1 MICVIAA
8 SLRRREK
15 RTDRRH
21 GMKSDCSDITVII
34 PSYKPDGKLINTL
47 SGILAAGFDDI
58 IVVDDGGGDEY
69 ARFFSQAE
77 KLGCTVLHH
86 DVNRGKGAALK
97 TAFSFF
103 AENRMDRV
111 GAVTAD
117 ADGQHLPGDIASV
130 AAEMKETGKVILG
143 SRDFSDPQV
152 PSRSRFGNRCSSLIF
167 RLFIGMK
174 ISDTQ
179 TGLRAIPGQY
189 IHDVMEVQG
198 DRYEYETRMLFLIKK
213 KNIPYLEK
221 TISTVYIDDNSSSHF
236 RPVIDSLR
244 IYSMILAF
252 AFSSMFSALA
262 DNLFYY
268 ICLRLI
274 GSPSTA
280 PSDHIASIVI
290 ARVLSSLINYTLNA
304 KTVFGG
310 RTDRRTLS
318 RYFIL
323 AIAQITVSA
332 ALVWHIKTALRI
344 TSPELQTMAKMLV
357 DTVLF
362 FFSFRIQ
369 HSWVFKESANKSP
382 HTS

>member
-1 MICVIAA
+1 MNNNF
-8 SLRRREK
+8 
-15 RTDRRH
+15 
-21 GMKSDCSDITVII
+21 SDITVII

-47 SGILAAGFDDI
+47 NGVLAAGFGDI

-69 ARFFSQAE
+69 ARFFSEAE

-86 DVNRGKGAALK
+86 EVNRGKGAALK

-103 AENRMDRV
+103 AENRADHA

-117 ADGQHLPGDIASV
+117 ADGQHLPQDIAAV
-130 AAEMKETGKVILG
+130 AARMKETGKVILG

-152 PSRSRFGNRCSSLIF
+152 PFKSRYGNRCSSLIF

-174 ISDTQ
+174 INDTQ
-179 TGLRAIPGQY
+179 TGLRAIPGKY
-189 IHDVMEVQG
+189 IRDVAEVKG
-198 DRYEYETRMLFLIKK
+198 DRYEYETRMLFLMKQ
-213 KNIPYLEK
+213 KNIPYLEE
-221 TISTVYIDDNSSSHF
+221 TISTVYLDDNSSSHF
-236 RPVIDSLR
+236 RPVMDSLR

-252 AFSSMFSALA
+252 AFSSLFSALA

-274 GSPSTA
+274 GSPGTA
-280 PSDHIASIVI
+280 PSDHIVSIVI

-304 KTVFGG
+304 KTVFNGK
-310 RTDRRTLS
+310 TDRRTMS

-332 ALVWHIKTALRI
+332 VLVWNVKTALHI
-344 TSPELQTMAKMLV
+344 TSPELQTLIKMLV

-362 FFSFRIQ
+362 FISFRIQ
-369 HSWVFKESANKSP
+369 HNWVFRENSGKQPDS
-382 HTS
+382 T

>member
-1 MICVIAA
+1 M
-8 SLRRREK
+8 SNNF
-15 RTDRRH
+15 
-21 GMKSDCSDITVII
+21 SDITVII
-34 PSYKPDGKLINTL
+34 PSYKPDGKLIHTL
-47 SGILAAGFDDI
+47 NGILAAGFDDV

-69 ARFFSQAE
+69 ARFFSEAE
-77 KLGCTVLHH
+77 KLGCTVLRHE
-86 DVNRGKGAALK
+86 VNRGKGAALK

-103 AENRMDRV
+103 AEKRAGHA

-117 ADGQHLPGDIASV
+117 ADGLHLPEDIAAVASV
-130 AAEMKETGKVILG
+130 MKETGKVILG
-143 SRDFSDPQV
+143 SRDFSAPQV
-152 PSRSRFGNRCSSLIF
+152 PRKSRFGNRCSSLIF

-174 ISDTQ
+174 INDTQ

-189 IHDVMEVQG
+189 VRDVMEVKG
-198 DRYEYETRMLFLIKK
+198 DRYDYETRMLFLMKQ
-213 KNIPYLEK
+213 KNIPYLEE

-236 RPVIDSLR
+236 RPVLDSLK

-252 AFSSMFSALA
+252 AFSSLFSALA

-274 GSPSTA
+274 SSPGTA
-280 PSDHIASIVI
+280 PFDHIVSVII

-304 KTVFGG
+304 KTVFNGK
-310 RTDRRTLS
+310 TDRRTMS

-332 ALVWHIKTALRI
+332 YLVWTVKTALQI
-344 TSPELQTMAKMLV
+344 TSPELQTLAKMFV

-362 FFSFRIQ
+362 FISFRIQ
-369 HSWVFKESANKSP
+369 HNWVFQENSEKKENS
-382 HTS
+382 

>member
-1 MICVIAA
+1 
-8 SLRRREK
+8 
-15 RTDRRH
+15 
-21 GMKSDCSDITVII
+21 MKNNFSDITVII

-69 ARFFSQAE
+69 ARFFDEAE

-86 DVNRGKGAALK
+86 EVNRGKGAALK

-103 AENRMDRV
+103 AEKRMDFA

-117 ADGQHLPGDIASV
+117 ADGQHLPGDIAAV
-130 AAEMKETGKVILG
+130 AVRMKETGKVILG
-143 SRDFSDPQV
+143 SRDFSAPQV
-152 PSRSRFGNRCSSLIF
+152 PFKSRYGNRCSSLIF

-174 ISDTQ
+174 INDTQ
-179 TGLRAIPGQY
+179 TGLRAIPREY
-189 IHDVMEVQG
+189 IPEIMEAKG
-198 DRYEYETRMLFLIKK
+198 DRYDYETRMLFLIKQ
-213 KNIPYLEK
+213 KNIPYFEE
-221 TISTVYIDDNSSSHF
+221 TISTVYINDNSSSHF
-236 RPVIDSLR
+236 RPVLDSLR

-252 AFSSMFSALA
+252 AFSSVFSALA

-274 GSPSTA
+274 SSPLTA
-280 PSDHIASIVI
+280 PSDHIVSFVT

-304 KTVFGG
+304 KTVFNGK
-310 RTDRRTLS
+310 TDRRTMS

-323 AIAQITVSA
+323 AIAQMTVSA
-332 ALVWHIKTALRI
+332 GLVWHVKTALRI
-344 TSPELQTMAKMLV
+344 TSPEIQTVVKMFV

-369 HSWVFKESANKSP
+369 HSWVFKENSGKEKKN
-382 HTS
+382 

>member
-1 MICVIAA
+1 MN
-8 SLRRREK
+8 RNF
-15 RTDRRH
+15 
-21 GMKSDCSDITVII
+21 SDITVII
-34 PSYKPDGKLINTL
+34 PSYKPDSKLIHTL
-47 SGILAAGFDDI
+47 NGILAAGFDDI

-69 ARFFSQAE
+69 ARFFSEAE
-77 KLGCTVLHH
+77 KLGCTVLRHE
-86 DVNRGKGAALK
+86 VNRGKGAALK

-103 AENRMDRV
+103 TENRTDRA

-117 ADGQHLPGDIASV
+117 ADGQHLPEDIAAV
-130 AAEMKETGKVILG
+130 ASRMKETGKVILG

-152 PSRSRFGNRCSSLIF
+152 PFKSRYGNRCSSLLF

-174 ISDTQ
+174 IHDTQ
-179 TGLRAIPGQY
+179 TGLRAIPGTY
-189 IHDVMEVQG
+189 IPDVTEVKG
-198 DRYEYETRMLFLIKK
+198 DRYEYETRMLFLMKQKK
-213 KNIPYLEK
+213 IPYLEE

-236 RPVIDSLR
+236 RPVMDSLR

-252 AFSSMFSALA
+252 AFSSLFSALA

-274 GSPSTA
+274 SSPGTA
-280 PSDHIASIVI
+280 PFDHIASIVI

-310 RTDRRTLS
+310 RTDRHTLS

-332 ALVWHIKTALRI
+332 DLVWHIKTALHI
-344 TSPELQTMAKMLV
+344 TSPEIQTLAKMFV
-357 DTVLF
+357 DGILF

-369 HSWVFKESANKSP
+369 HNWVFQENGGKE
-382 HTS
+382 TRG